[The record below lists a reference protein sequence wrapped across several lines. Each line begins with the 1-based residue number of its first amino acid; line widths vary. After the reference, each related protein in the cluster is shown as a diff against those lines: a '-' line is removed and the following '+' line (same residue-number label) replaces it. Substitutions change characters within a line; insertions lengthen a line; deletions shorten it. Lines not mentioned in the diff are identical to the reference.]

1 MKQLKKFSALL
12 MCLFALGFTAC
23 GGGDDDDNGGASGG
37 STTQFEIDD
46 LYGGWKYE
54 SGDECTVYHFAS
66 DNGGIIVK
74 NADSK
79 NYDRSDIIYTVKYM
93 AEEDVTTLTIIAGE
107 SSKKEYTIFLLNDQK
122 LVLEDGEKSLT
133 LKRYT
138 GNIDEDYPV
147 KVAPEHEAVDLG
159 LSVKWATCNIGA
171 ESPEEYGDYFA
182 WGETEPKIIFS
193 SENSKTYLKKDISDI
208 AGNPEYDAAT
218 ANWGGSWRMPTYIEM
233 QELVYGCTWE
243 WTTQGGV
250 NGCKVTSEKT
260 GNSIFLPAAG
270 NRGSSLYYAGERCLY
285 WTSKP
290 DERPNWPGYFAYGL
304 DFRDGCSIATYNRYA
319 GFSIRPVRE

>member
-133 LKRYT
+133 LKSYT

-159 LSVKWATCNIGA
+159 LSVKWATCNVGA

-182 WGETEPKIIFS
+182 WGETTTK
-193 SENSKTYLKKDISDI
+193 SEYTKENCKTWEKNIADIS
-208 AGNPEYDAAT
+208 GNPAYDAAT
-218 ANWGGSWRMPTYIEM
+218 ANWGGSWRMPTKAEFE
-233 QELVYGCTWE
+233 ELENNCTWQ
-243 WTTQGGV
+243 WTTQGGK
-250 NGCKVTSEKT
+250 NGYKVTSKKT
-260 GNSIFLPAAG
+260 GNSIFLPAACYSYGSFHGITG
-270 NRGSSLYYAGERCLY
+270 NYGYYWSSTPGESDTQGAYSLHFGSGDHRLY
-285 WTSKP
+285 W
-290 DERPNWPGYFAYGL
+290 GYRYYGH
-304 DFRDGCSIATYNRYA
+304 SV
-319 GFSIRPVRE
+319 RPVTK